1 MNIGTNRSGAD
12 RSGEKSSGVDRIGS
26 ESSGIDRSSVE
37 RSAVD
42 GVAVSRSGVNRS
54 AEECRWIAAESIR
67 FRREERGALRA
78 EWGSRAG
85 YVRVRRLFP
94 LSSPDSAI
102 WIGDR
107 SGSEWGV
114 LRSLAGLDPAS
125 QAALAEE
132 LRLSPFLPRIAR
144 VVSLQRRFGEFR
156 WTAESDA
163 GEIVFHTGPL
173 YESVTALPGGERV
186 VIDRNE
192 QRYVLPEDR
201 VLDSKTRKKLAK
213 WL

>member
-1 MNIGTNRSGAD
+1 MNIGTNRSEA
-12 RSGEKSSGVDRIGS
+12 DRIGS
-26 ESSGIDRSSVE
+26 ERSGVESRGVVSGGVDVIGVERSGDRSSLE
-37 RSAVD
+37 RSAV
-42 GVAVSRSGVNRS
+42 
-54 AEECRWIAAESIR
+54 ECSWITAESIR
-67 FRREERGALRA
+67 FRREEGGSLRA

-114 LRSLAGLDPAS
+114 LRSLAGLEPAS